1 MSQAVAV
8 SLMVELKYLRAVFVL
23 GGCPGRGGYVRF
35 SDISRVLEVA
45 APTVSIMVRKLEER
59 GLLKVEP
66 KVGVILTWK
75 GLETLAEHCWKRVI
89 LDTALEKLGVPEV
102 DRRGFIEKVS
112 VVIDVD
118 AARKLW
124 DCLGRPGRCPR
135 GLPIIDINDKE
146 KLVEWVKLCCE
157 NIEPSGGV

>member
-8 SLMVELKYLRAVFVL
+8 SQKVELKYLRVVFML
-23 GGCPGRGGYVRF
+23 GGCPGKGVYVRF
-35 SDISRVLEVA
+35 SDISRVLGVA

-59 GLLKVEP
+59 GLLRVKP
-66 KVGVILTWK
+66 KVGAILTWK
-75 GLETLAEHCWKRVI
+75 GLDTLAEHCWKSAV
-89 LDTALEKLGVPEV
+89 LDTALEKLGVPEA
-102 DRRGFIEKVS
+102 DRRDFIDKVS

-135 GLPIIDINDKE
+135 GLPIIDLNDKE
-146 KLVEWVKLCCE
+146 KLIEWVSLCCE
-157 NIEPSGGV
+157 NI